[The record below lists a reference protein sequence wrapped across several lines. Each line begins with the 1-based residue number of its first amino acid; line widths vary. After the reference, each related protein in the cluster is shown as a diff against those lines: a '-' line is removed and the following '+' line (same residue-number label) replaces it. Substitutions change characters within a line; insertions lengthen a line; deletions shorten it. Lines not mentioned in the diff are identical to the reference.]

1 MKKDILF
8 WMTDIKDE
16 YLLGPDIEIITQ
28 ETRGKTW
35 KKVCFMGGMAALAAA
50 GLLITVI
57 RIGEHEGPLKTPVTL
72 ERENTEE
79 ILSTAEKATKMAT
92 TEIATTEIATTEEV
106 DIEDMIPGVE
116 LDERLVIRTGEE
128 NFVVVDAAGTV
139 TQTFEYAQPY
149 SENGYGDNANI
160 PMVQAVK
167 TGKPLPVAVRQ
178 DEGEYLIGLY
188 SLMKDEWI
196 EKPSFQSW
204 IVLSENLC
212 TNSDFEK
219 GYEGVLRNPDG
230 SVFDENAGLYGR
242 VGNYIYKAGGEYT
255 HGTLLDLN
263 GNWRS
268 EVNGKIE
275 GRAGDS
281 LIIEEV
287 QGYLITG
294 EYTHVKEMSGMKP
307 VSTCEEFVNWTDQNG
322 AGVVT
327 DTSLNVLVND
337 RILTERNPQ
346 MSEAFYGIS
355 VVSVNQ
361 EKGLYLLETAERIS
375 DIQTYYLCDAE
386 FHVLEIFREEM
397 QIIVNQITEPL
408 LSSQIPHYEGEPW
421 MMYEEAD
428 SFWMRSVW
436 EDVVYELPENVYCS
450 SFHGISRIG
459 DIICIEYAGMGTF
472 WQAYCITDGGN
483 WQIGDTNRQMLGM
496 EDAANGGFEIRTPD
510 ETGGVLEISCKNPDS
525 GIWERHYFLED
536 GTYLNP
542 DRQGELLYA
551 AAEFYCVKDG
561 NRIYVEDYSG
571 NQYAELE
578 CEE

>member
-16 YLLGPDIEIITQ
+16 YLLEPDIEPITQ
-28 ETRGKTW
+28 EIKSRVLR
-35 KKVCFMGGMAALAAA
+35 KVWFAGGIAALAAA

-57 RIGEHEGPLKTPVTL
+57 RIGEHKGPLKTPVTL

-79 ILSTAEKATKMAT
+79 IISTAEKE
-92 TEIATTEIATTEEV
+92 TEMATTEEV
-106 DIEDMIPGVE
+106 HIEDMIPGVE

-128 NFVVVDAAGTV
+128 TFVVVDATGMV
-139 TQTFEYAQPY
+139 TQMFEYAQPY

-167 TGKPLPVAVRQ
+167 VGKPLPIAVRQ
-178 DEGEYLIGLY
+178 DEGEYLIGLH
-188 SLMKDEWI
+188 SLTKDEWI

-204 IVLSENLC
+204 TVLSENLC

-230 SVFDENAGLYGR
+230 SVFDDNAGLYGR
-242 VGNYIYKAGGEYT
+242 VGNYIYKAGGEFSP
-255 HGTLLDLN
+255 GTLIDLN
-263 GNWRS
+263 GNWLLEADG
-268 EVNGKIE
+268 EVIGIT
-275 GRAGDS
+275 GDT
-281 LIIEEV
+281 LIIEE
-287 QGYLITG
+287 QRGYLIMG
-294 EYTHVKEMSGMKP
+294 KETYVREQSGMTP
-307 VSTCEEFVNWTDQNG
+307 SSTCETFINWIDQNG

-346 MSEAFYGIS
+346 MTEAFCGIS

-361 EKGLYLLETAERIS
+361 EKSLYLLKTTERMS
-375 DIQTYYLCDAE
+375 GMQTYYLCDAE
-386 FHVLEIFREEM
+386 FHVLDIFREEM

-408 LSSQIPHYEGEPW
+408 LSGQLPHYDGELW
-421 MMYEEAD
+421 MLYREAD

-436 EDVVYELPENVYCS
+436 AEDEKVYELPENVFYS
-450 SFHGISRIG
+450 SMNAVLRVG
-459 DIICIEYAGMGTF
+459 DVICIDYAGIGMF
-472 WQAYCITDGGN
+472 RQAYCITDDGN
-483 WQIGDTNRQMLGM
+483 WQIGDPDCYVMGL
-496 EDAANGGFEIRTPD
+496 EDAANGSLEIRTPD
-510 ETGGVLEISCKNPDS
+510 ETGGVLEISSKSPDS

-542 DRQGELLYA
+542 KRQGELLYA
-551 AAEFYCVKDG
+551 AEEFYCVKDG
-561 NRIYVEDYSG
+561 DKIYVEDYSG